1 MGKKIKFRKKKQLI
15 NLSEDIPPSPE
26 YFENNQKEL
35 KKYIKL
41 KHEDCFEVLQEAI
54 FTIILLNAWTDEP
67 DKKKAVANTYKIMAD
82 VRESGD
88 VIRIEFLEFYISI
101 KAFMPGAKFLKW
113 NKDDKEM
120 KEINDQYPMIK
131 MMFDGWVLSKLKQ
144 LHCFKRDFGF
154 PL

>member
-26 YFENNQKEL
+26 YYEKNEKEL

-41 KHEDCFEVLQEAI
+41 NPEDCFKVLQEAI
-54 FTIILLNAWTDEP
+54 FTIILLNAWIDEP
-67 DKKKAVANTYKIMAD
+67 DKKKAMANTYKIMAD
-82 VRESGD
+82 VRKSGD

-120 KEINDQYPMIK
+120 KEINEQYPIIK
-131 MMFDGWVLSKLKQ
+131 AMFDGWVIKRLFEIKRFTDNCSK
-144 LHCFKRDFGF
+144 
-154 PL
+154 